1 MNSLRKSLVIVLTVI
16 FSLNCVL
23 IVKAGGGDREQ

>member
-1 MNSLRKSLVIVLTVI
+1 MDSLRKTLVIVLTVI

-23 IVKAGGGDREQ
+23 IVTAGGDDREQ